1 MLAIPELTF
10 PAGSS
15 PTPLPPPMALPAIRT
30 PPLAKGA
37 QTNGSQRPHPILPLD
52 LPRILQAAVKVT
64 PPSSQATP
72 SLAPNPRPMLA
83 LLKKEESKV
92 SAPSTASSSRKLG

>member
-1 MLAIPELTF
+1 MLVTPNF
-10 PAGSS
+10 PSGFVLHS
-15 PTPLPPPMALPAIRT
+15 T
-30 PPLAKGA
+30 PPSKGA
-37 QTNGSQRPHPILPLD
+37 QTNGSQRPYPTLPLD
-52 LPRILQAAVKVT
+52 LPGIPQATVKAKVT

-72 SLAPNPRPMLA
+72 SPAQSPHPMLA